1 MISIADERDAIQ
13 KKTFTKWVNKHL
25 RKVTSQSFFLVFV
38 YCSYIHTKLLK
49 AATDFTV
56 HPSTTISILFL
67 ETTHLRGKRRFKKEK
82 KHSKFYGFFLL
93 SVFWKMGYEISPSGS
108 LSSVGLDRPGTS
120 NFVRFREMFQLPFIR
135 IHVTFSRLRLP
146 TFSIYVCACKSYTTN
161 SVSQLLS
168 LENSSGR
175 FLLFFFVF
183 FLNLFVFHFFK
194 KME

>member
-1 MISIADERDAIQ
+1 MG
-13 KKTFTKWVNKHL
+13 F
-25 RKVTSQSFFLVFV
+25 FFL
-38 YCSYIHTKLLK
+38 
-49 AATDFTV
+49 
-56 HPSTTISILFL
+56 
-67 ETTHLRGKRRFKKEK
+67 R
-82 KHSKFYGFFLL
+82 

-175 FLLFFFVF
+175 FLLFFFCF
-183 FLNLFVFHFFK
+183 FFK
-194 KME
+194 FVCVSLFQENGIISFILGRRKGGKCQ